1 MSEVEYVPG
10 QARALPKSAAA
21 AVDGGAVT
29 RNANTN
35 TNMNM
40 NRSMNVENVSPLS
53 CPICAP
59 QRSCDDADFLYYPAD
74 EEIPVSL
81 CKHVYGYPRDLHENY
96 ELLEEIGKGS
106 FGVVTRA
113 VQRTTGDFFAVKT
126 VPKSRP
132 TWTGGMDGG
141 MREATTSAYLLKI
154 QNEVNFLARLG
165 DVEEIVQ
172 LKKAYE
178 DDSHVH
184 LVMDLC
190 TGGSLFDKIESF
202 QERDNHA
209 GDGHFEHFTEERVR
223 LIMRRVLHMILK
235 CHRRGII
242 YRDIK
247 PQNFLYVDDTPSSD
261 IKCSDYG
268 LAMTYIPDNPE
279 GLLLTKRA
287 GTPAYM
293 APEVVLRR
301 YNEKADLW
309 GAGML
314 MYQLLAGRFP
324 FWGGGLSIS
333 STMDDIFF
341 DILIRNID
349 FDFIADMASPEAAD
363 LCRNLLA
370 RDPKIRMTVAEAAE
384 HPWLALG

>member
-1 MSEVEYVPG
+1 
-10 QARALPKSAAA
+10 
-21 AVDGGAVT
+21 
-29 RNANTN
+29 
-35 TNMNM
+35 
-40 NRSMNVENVSPLS
+40 
-53 CPICAP
+53 
-59 QRSCDDADFLYYPAD
+59 
-74 EEIPVSL
+74 
-81 CKHVYGYPRDLHENY
+81 
-96 ELLEEIGKGS
+96 
-106 FGVVTRA
+106 
-113 VQRTTGDFFAVKT
+113 
-126 VPKSRP
+126 
-132 TWTGGMDGG
+132 MDGG
-141 MREATTSAYLLKI
+141 MREATTSTYLLKI

-190 TGGSLFDKIESF
+190 AGGSLYDKITSLHNNNNGGCGKE
-202 QERDNHA
+202 
-209 GDGHFEHFTEERVR
+209 GYFEHFTEERVK

-235 CHRRGII
+235 CHARGII

-247 PQNFLYVDDTPSSD
+247 PQNFLYVDDSSSSD

-268 LAMTYIPDNPE
+268 LAMSYIPNNPD

-324 FWGGGLSIS
+324 FWGGELSFT
-333 STMDDIFF
+333 STLDDIFF
-341 DILIRNID
+341 DILIREID
-349 FDFIADMASPEAAD
+349 FDFIAAMASPEAAD
-363 LCRNLLA
+363 LCRNLLR
-370 RDPKIRMTVAEAAE
+370 RDPKMRLTAAQAAE
-384 HPWLALG
+384 HPWMALSGE

>member
-1 MSEVEYVPG
+1 M
-10 QARALPKSAAA
+10 
-21 AVDGGAVT
+21 
-29 RNANTN
+29 
-35 TNMNM
+35 
-40 NRSMNVENVSPLS
+40 
-53 CPICAP
+53 
-59 QRSCDDADFLYYPAD
+59 
-74 EEIPVSL
+74 
-81 CKHVYGYPRDLHENY
+81 
-96 ELLEEIGKGS
+96 
-106 FGVVTRA
+106 
-113 VQRTTGDFFAVKT
+113 
-126 VPKSRP
+126 
-132 TWTGGMDGG
+132 
-141 MREATTSAYLLKI
+141 
-154 QNEVNFLARLG
+154 
-165 DVEEIVQ
+165 EEIVQ

-341 DILIRNID
+341 DIFLTFYICNCLLMVC
-349 FDFIADMASPEAAD
+349 AASH
-363 LCRNLLA
+363 R
-370 RDPKIRMTVAEAAE
+370 RDELRTTTAHSDTIKLSVDSMVTEVTQKIMYYNAK
-384 HPWLALG
+384 GYD